1 MNLLADEGVERQI
14 VERLRQDGHDV
25 LYVAE
30 MEAGIDDEVVLS
42 RANERGALLITA
54 DTDFGELVFRQRLVH
69 AGVVLVRL
77 AGLLPDTKASL
88 VSAALADHGVEMSSD
103 SFSVISPGR
112 LRIRQRPSSPLLPEP
127 EPEG

>member
-14 VERLRQDGHDV
+14 VERLRPDGHDV
-25 LYVAE
+25 LYIAE
-30 MEAGIDDEVVLS
+30 MQPGIPDEVVLS
-42 RANERGALLITA
+42 QANERAALLITA

-77 AGLLPDTKASL
+77 AGLSSNTKAGL
-88 VSAALADHGVEMSSD
+88 VSAALADHETGMSD
-103 SFSVISPGR
+103 DAFSVISPGMV
-112 LRIRQRPSSPLLPEP
+112 RIRGRQPLLSPPEP